1 VPSTVSQLLGAAD
14 LEPEGVVSWGEPV
27 PESATGVY
35 IVTLTDDVADT
46 TSARSNPLFDS
57 ARVKHLLDVRCELK
71 LDGTRPSA
79 AELSER
85 LETFWLPD
93 EVVLYV
99 GLAGQPLRKRVSQYY
114 RTPLGARRPHA
125 GGWWL
130 KTLRIEP
137 LWVHYAATSDYEVA
151 ERALLRAFAEAVSLK
166 SRAALHDRERVAPFA
181 NLRDGHDLI
190 KRHGIT
196 GATGDVGKESDSER
210 SQPGTRTQPRW
221 QQALLSPAR
230 QRHAPGRSAS
240 TTMSQTITVA
250 DKAAGR
256 IRFPRAAKRFFPS
269 DRTQVEVAV
278 RGRLMSARW
287 DPRTGPDRDRSGV
300 LSFGR
305 GNLEGLV
312 LSGEALAVSRR
323 TDGQVTL
330 D

>member
-1 VPSTVSQLLGAAD
+1 VPSSVSQLLGAAD

-35 IVTLTDDVADT
+35 IVALTDDVADT
-46 TSARSNPLFDS
+46 TSARSNPSFDS
-57 ARVKHLLDVRCELK
+57 ARVEHLLAVRRELR
-71 LDGTRPSA
+71 LDGTPPSA
-79 AELSER
+79 AEVSER
-85 LETFWLPD
+85 LEAFWLPD
-93 EVVLYV
+93 EVLLYV
-99 GLAGQPLRKRVSQYY
+99 GLAGQPLRTRVSQYY

-130 KTLRIEP
+130 KTLSIEQ
-137 LWVHYAATSDYEVA
+137 LWVHYAATSDYEAA
-151 ERALLRAFAEAVSLK
+151 ESAMLRAFAEAVSPK

-196 GATGDVGKESDSER
+196 GATGNVRKEADSER
-210 SQPGTRTQPRW
+210 SQPGTRTQPRS
-221 QQALLSPAR
+221 QALLSPAG
-230 QRHAPGRSAS
+230 QRHAPRHSAS

-256 IRFPRAAKRFFPS
+256 IRFPRTAKRFFPS

-278 RGRLMSARW
+278 RGWLMSARW
-287 DPRTGPDRDRSGV
+287 DPRTGPDRERSGV

-312 LSGEALAVSRR
+312 LSGGALAVSRR
-323 TDGQVTL
+323 TDGQLAL